1 MQRLGTQCSNDTAQ
15 MLLPTHVTVSKSLS
29 SRCFRC
35 HRTKQ
40 KICDRQ
46 RGPGGRACST
56 QHTAV
61 KARPRACGT
70 QTERSLG
77 SESWSWHAG
86 PVLLGGGETTGKI
99 LGPHAYDP
107 GGLFNALHSQ
117 FLIGEMEIITKL
129 TAKKD

>member
-1 MQRLGTQCSNDTAQ
+1 
-15 MLLPTHVTVSKSLS
+15 MLLPTQVTVSKSLS

-40 KICDRQ
+40 KICDWQ

-56 QHTAV
+56 HHRAV
-61 KARPRACGT
+61 KGQAPGLWDTDREVTRLRILEPACRASPCWG
-70 QTERSLG
+70 
-77 SESWSWHAG
+77 A
-86 PVLLGGGETTGKI
+86 GKI

-107 GGLFNALHSQ
+107 GRLFNALHSQ